1 MRIDLPAA
9 REPKLAL
16 AIAAILAVAVA
27 IRIAVFQPYAL
38 AHPDEAIQ
46 YLEQAHR
53 LVFGYGIEPWEYR
66 YGMRNWL
73 VPLVLSGPMWLAAQ
87 IMPATTTAPVLAARS
102 LAALIALVPIGAA
115 YALGARLS
123 RLHALVAMAV
133 VAVWVESIYF
143 SVHVLTETLSVA
155 AFLPAAALIR
165 NGTTRGRLAAGGAL
179 LALTVMLRL
188 QYAPAVAVF
197 ALAALGTRRHDWLAV
212 IAGGLAV
219 VAGQALLDIAM
230 GGLPLGWMVE
240 NFRQNLVNHRA
251 AGFGTA
257 PPSAYL
263 ATLRYYWA
271 FALVPMLVLVA
282 VVRRQYPALLAA
294 ALANLALHM
303 AIGHK
308 EYRFIWLTV
317 EILVLLAAI
326 GSAQVLALVLDH
338 IGAGRRRRGL
348 WHRARSRLGLG
359 VRRARH
365 GGAGQLARAGGRW
378 SRHRAGRARPAD
390 LRDRP
395 RRCRL
400 LGRRLFH
407 PAAPPP
413 DLRSAERRPPATR
426 RARLQ
431 CHHRGAGRRAAARLP
446 PARLLQRPGRGTLPL
461 RPGRRLR
468 PGGGAR
474 LSPRRHDAGP
484 RSLTR
489 RATPS

>member
-16 AIAAILAVAVA
+16 AITAILAVAVA

-197 ALAALGTRRHDWLAV
+197 ALVALGTRRHDWLAV

-338 IGAGRRRRGL
+338 IGAGRRRRAAYGIALVLAWGSVSGALAMVAPINWRGL
-348 WHRARSRLGLG
+348 AAGGRVTALAGRDPRICGIALDGVAYWVAGYSTLRRPLPIYDPLSAVRLQRGAPAYNAIIGAPDAALPPAYR
-359 VRRARH
+359 RRACFSDPAEARC
-365 GGAGQLARAGGRW
+365 LYVRAGGCDPA
-378 SRHRAGRARPAD
+378 AGRGYRLAD
-390 LRDRP
+390 
-395 RRCRL
+395 
-400 LGRRLFH
+400 
-407 PAAPPP
+407 
-413 DLRSAERRPPATR
+413 SM
-426 RARLQ
+426 RARDL
-431 CHHRGAGRRAAARLP
+431 
-446 PARLLQRPGRGTLPL
+446 
-461 RPGRRLR
+461 
-468 PGGGAR
+468 
-474 LSPRRHDAGP
+474 
-484 RSLTR
+484 
-489 RATPS
+489 